1 MEETR
6 VLALSGE
13 LALAGRARAALL
25 HLLRRREESEACG
38 GGGEMGARARICLIS
53 GDNFPSSRASLSSRC
68 IAAVYSSIN
77 IYFSFIKKHFME

>member
-38 GGGEMGARARICLIS
+38 GGGRWVLEPESVLFLEIISLLPVPPCLH
-53 GDNFPSSRASLSSRC
+53 
-68 IAAVYSSIN
+68 AV
-77 IYFSFIKKHFME
+77 